1 MPDIKMVFRQSD
13 NQFNDV
19 AGMGIF
25 DNGGHVGFIFKEE
38 KSGNF
43 HRLHLDFKGLRDG
56 ELKSSPPWLWTP
68 SALDLDNKNYLRAY
82 LNTINKQLIKSP
94 ELRDTPY
101 AIRHLTFCF
110 TPSGEYVPIPEGY
123 GFTCVTF
130 MLRLLVSNS
139 YFDID
144 WDTWPSDRLSENR
157 DLMEEYNNYRKRL
170 GEEPRAFVENSRR
183 IRPEEGVVIFFKARK
198 NSKITFQM
206 IEPDSILANNQIN
219 ALLK

>member
-19 AGMGIF
+19 AGMGVF
-25 DNGGHVGFIFKEE
+25 DGGAHVGFIFKEE
-38 KSGNF
+38 ITGIL
-43 HRLHLDFKGLRDG
+43 HRLHLDFKGLRCG
-56 ELKSSPPWLWTP
+56 KLSINPPWLWTP

-82 LNTINKQLIKSP
+82 LNTIRKKLEKSP
-94 ELRDTPY
+94 ELKNTPY

-110 TPSGEYVPIPEGY
+110 TPGGEYVPIPEGY

-130 MLRLLVSNS
+130 MLRLLASND
-139 YFDID
+139 YFNIG
-144 WDTWPSDRLSENR
+144 WNTWPPNRLIENLE
-157 DLMEEYNNYRKRL
+157 LMDEYNNYRKRL

-183 IRPEEGVVIFFKARK
+183 VRPEEGVVIFFKANK
-198 NSKITFQM
+198 KTKITFQM
-206 IEPDSILANNQIN
+206 IEPDSILAKKQIN